1 MEEREA
7 LTMLISPSKKNTS
20 LMLFKSEMGE
30 RTQMEIPVFEREV
43 RQPLHIVTTQPPEV
57 LQTG

>member
-1 MEEREA
+1 
-7 LTMLISPSKKNTS
+7 
-20 LMLFKSEMGE
+20 MLFKSEMGE